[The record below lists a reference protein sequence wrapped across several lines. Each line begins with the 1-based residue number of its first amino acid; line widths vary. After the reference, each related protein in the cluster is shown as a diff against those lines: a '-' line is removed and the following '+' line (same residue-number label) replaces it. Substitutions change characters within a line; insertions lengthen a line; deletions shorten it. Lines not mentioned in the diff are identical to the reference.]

1 MKTDILLRKITAG
14 ILSVTAALSS
24 LFLPQLVTAAGSEDD
39 YYPIEYDDAGIPSY
53 SRYYDEYCGS
63 IRPSAPVVIRGV
75 DYESAKGGRFSCG
88 SFSDGQTMHDNVLIW
103 ESTDGELT
111 YTVNIPESGIYCMN
125 LSYCPMRSD
134 SPSVELELKID
145 GELPFDTA
153 ERLKLDRVW
162 VSEHEIYKDSR
173 GNQVRPPQVQ
183 QEKWCSSDIG
193 DTDGLFGDP
202 LIFYLEKGRHKLT
215 FTSERAGLAIDE
227 ITLFPPAEL
236 PEYSAYAA
244 AAGTE
249 TSRDTSG
256 SALIRIEGE
265 AAAYKSDANLYP
277 TYDNS
282 SYLVSPSDPVKMVYN
297 TLGGGSWKQ
306 PLQSVTW
313 KIPAEETVN
322 GGWYRIGIK
331 ARQNQLRG
339 FCSNRRLYIDGEVPC
354 RELDDIK
361 FGYGNDWSLTV
372 PKTEQGDDIYVYLDG
387 GQEHTL
393 TLQCVPGG
401 IGDPLRRLEEHIRE
415 LNGCYRKILMIT
427 GPVPDK
433 YTDYY
438 VHEKIPGLTDDME
451 RISAGL
457 KEIKKEIEALSR
469 SSGSEAAAIE
479 NMAVI
484 LDKCTAHPLRIPDYM
499 KQIKDSI
506 ASLSAWERSCR
517 SQPLEIDYIELA
529 SADKEFSSVKE
540 GLLKKIGFAVR
551 SFIGSFFEDYTS
563 LSDIDDAEAIEV
575 WVSLG
580 RDQAQAVKEMA
591 ESEFVAEYGIPV
603 SVNLV
608 SGGIVEASLAG
619 KGPDVALF
627 IGGEF
632 PVNLA
637 ARGLL
642 VDVSDTDMFPDFGE
656 VKKRFQE
663 NAMTPYTY
671 NGGVY
676 GVPLSQSFPM
686 MFYRTDILTELGFT
700 SPPETWQE
708 LIDMLPAIQRNY
720 MSVGLVLPP
729 NNISPATETGHT
741 FAMLMLQKGM
751 NYYTPDLTAS
761 SFDTIEAVQAFE
773 EWTDFYRK
781 YSFEQTYDGFS
792 RFRTGEYPILIA
804 NYTFFNQLT
813 AAAPEIKGAWDFCP
827 VPGTVR
833 PDGTVSHAANSG
845 GSGAVIFNKVKDKEA
860 AWKFVKWFTD
870 ADTQVRYGTQIEGL
884 MGTMGRF
891 DTANVEALSRL
902 SWSESEYS
910 RLAAQQSELEEIP
923 ILPSSYAVTRNIM
936 NAFREV
942 VNEQENPRDTLIWY
956 NRDIN
961 EEITRK
967 RQELEA
973 H

>member
-1 MKTDILLRKITAG
+1 MKTDILLRKLTAG
-14 ILSVTAALSS
+14 VLSIAAVFSGIS
-24 LFLPQLVTAAGSEDD
+24 MPSGSAEAGDD
-39 YYPIEYDDAGIPSY
+39 YYPIEYTDTGIPSY
-53 SRYYDEYCGS
+53 SQYYDEYCGS
-63 IRPSAPVVIRGV
+63 THPSSPVVIRGT
-75 DYESAKGGRFSCG
+75 DYSSASGGSFVKGSCG
-88 SFSDGQTMHDNVLIW
+88 GSGEVRDDVLIW
-103 ESTDGELT
+103 KSASGALT
-111 YTVNIPESGIYCMN
+111 YTADIPETGVYCMN
-125 LSYCPMRSD
+125 FSYYPLISD
-134 SPSVELELKID
+134 SSSVELELKID

-153 ERLKLDRVW
+153 ERLRLDRVW
-162 VSEHEIYKDSR
+162 VSERELYKDQR

-202 LIFYLEKGRHKLT
+202 LIFYLEKGRHQLE
-215 FTSERAGLAIDE
+215 FTSERAELAIDE

-236 PEYSAYAA
+236 PEYSEYEN
-244 AAGTE
+244 AAGAAV
-249 TSRDTSG
+249 SRGDTD

-265 AAAYKSDANLYP
+265 AAAYKSDATLYP

-282 SYLVSPSDPVKMVYN
+282 GYLVSPSDPVKMVYN
-297 TLGGGSWKQ
+297 TLGSGSWKQ

-313 KIPAEETVN
+313 NIPAEDTGK

-331 ARQNQLRG
+331 ARQNQMRG

-354 RELDDIK
+354 RELDQVK
-361 FGYGNDWSLTV
+361 FGYDNDWQLVV
-372 PKTEQGDDIYVYLDG
+372 PETEQGDDIYVYLEG
-387 GQEHTL
+387 GKEHTL

-401 IGDPLRRLEEHIRE
+401 IGDPLRRLEEYIKE

-427 GPVPDK
+427 GPAPDK

-438 VHEKIPGLTDDME
+438 VHEKIPGLTDDMA
-451 RISAGL
+451 RISARL
-457 KEIKKEIEALSR
+457 KEVRRDMEALSG
-469 SSGSEAAAIE
+469 SSGSEAAAVE

-499 KQIKDSI
+499 KQIKDSL
-506 ASLSAWERSCR
+506 ASLSAWELSCR
-517 SQPLEIDYIELA
+517 SQPLEVDYIELA
-529 SADKEFSSVKE
+529 SEDREFSGIKE
-540 GLLKKIGFAVR
+540 SFLKKLSFAFR

-563 LSDIDDAEAIEV
+563 LSDTEDKDAIEV

-580 RDQAQAVKEMA
+580 RDQAQAVKEMV
-591 ESEFVAEYGIPV
+591 ENEFTAEYGIPV

-627 IGGEF
+627 LGGEF

-642 VDVSDTDMFPDFGE
+642 VDVSDEKEFPDYSE
-656 VKKRFQE
+656 VRERFQE
-663 NAMTPYTY
+663 NAMTQYTY

-676 GVPLSQSFPM
+676 GVPISQSFPM

-708 LIDMLPAIQRNY
+708 LKDMLPALQRNY

-741 FAMLMLQKGM
+741 FAMLMLQNGM
-751 NYYTPDLTAS
+751 NYYNADLTAS
-761 SFDTIEAVQAFE
+761 TFSSAEAVRSFE

-792 RFRTGEYPILIA
+792 RFRTGEYPLLIA
-804 NYTFFNQLT
+804 NYTFFNQLE
-813 AAAPEIKGAWDFCP
+813 AAAPEIKGLWDFCP
-827 VPGTVR
+827 VPGTER
-833 PDGTVSHAANSG
+833 PDGTVSHAANSN
-845 GSGAVIFNKVKDKEA
+845 GSGAVIFSKVKDREA
-860 AWKFVKWFTD
+860 AWKFVKWFTE
-870 ADTQVRYGTQIEGL
+870 ADTQVRFAARIEGL

-891 DTANVEALSRL
+891 DTANTEALSRM
-902 SWSESEYS
+902 SWSDSEYS
-910 RLAAQQSELEEIP
+910 RLYAQQKELEEIP
-923 ILPSSYAVTRNIM
+923 VLPSSYAVTRNIM

-961 EEITRK
+961 EEIMRK
-967 RQELEA
+967 RQELEGR
-973 H
+973 